1 MTTACGK
8 PGYLELT
15 GVWPLK
21 QYRVRRVAAIFVAI
35 SPPIACAFL
44 ASEFG
49 RWDLFERSGSITTA
63 IGLLLASRRY
73 IRYSVLEL
81 AVLQAQ
87 PKSSV
92 VEILEDIFTANLDWR
107 SPHSGRSFGDGGSIS
122 AGRASPTCWYG
133 HCLPLATSVA
143 ICVTA
148 LFMARDNTP
157 PAAFCCEGV
166 PPAKIAARQSFPLG
180 AGYSS
185 VSFFAPHAGYSS
197 RKDALGPADESRDL
211 VGSICGSAGAGDSI
225 SHDAAFRGGAVRAP
239 RRPLRVRGKGRGI
252 VAGTAQ
258 TQRVTQPISGA
269 QST

>member
-81 AVLQAQ
+81 AALQAQ

-92 VEILEDIFTANLDWR
+92 AEILEDIFTAKLGLALSAFGTIIW
-107 SPHSGRSFGDGGSIS
+107 GWGKYLGWASF
-122 AGRASPTCWYG
+122 TYLLVW
-133 HCLPLATSVA
+133 
-143 ICVTA
+143 A
-148 LFMARDNTP
+148 LFAARD
-157 PAAFCCEGV
+157 F
-166 PPAKIAARQSFPLG
+166 R
-180 AGYSS
+180 
-185 VSFFAPHAGYSS
+185 
-197 RKDALGPADESRDL
+197 RDL
-211 VGSICGSAGAGDSI
+211 RNGSLHGS
-225 SHDAAFRGGAVRAP
+225 R
-239 RRPLRVRGKGRGI
+239 
-252 VAGTAQ
+252 
-258 TQRVTQPISGA
+258 
-269 QST
+269 